1 MHGVEGFIYPNE
13 IELQWSVLIVL
24 YPFITGLVAGA
35 FILASLERVF
45 NVQAVKPTYRL
56 ALLTALAFLLVA
68 PLPLQLH
75 LGHPERSLEMYL
87 TPHTSSAMA
96 MFGFVYLW
104 YLMVV
109 LVLEIWFDYR
119 RDLVLA
125 KARSTGLTRM
135 LYSVLTLG
143 SDDISPR
150 ALAVDD
156 WFGRTITIIGI
167 PSAFLLHGYVG
178 FIFGS
183 IKANP
188 WWSTP
193 LMPIVFL
200 FSAIVSG
207 IAMVML
213 LYIAATR
220 LRRQPVDLRCVDTIG
235 QYLFYALV
243 VDFSLE
249 MLDLIHRLYEADES
263 LKALDFM
270 VHTRLWTSQ
279 VIVQITLGTLVP
291 LALLALLQFRSEPAR
306 GGSGG
311 RHAGTGVRLLR
322 WVTERRLALY
332 ATAGTLTLIGVFAMR
347 WNVVIG
353 GQLFSKSFLGYTTYK
368 MQFATREGLLPAILL
383 MLLPFAILAVLVK
396 VLPPWVAA
404 EEHAPHHAATV

>member
-1 MHGVEGFIYPNE
+1 MPGVEGFIYPNE
-13 IELQWSVLIVL
+13 LELQWSVLIVL

-45 NVQAVKPTYRL
+45 NVEAVKPTYRL

-87 TPHTSSAMA
+87 TPHTQSAMA

-109 LVLEIWFDYR
+109 LVLEIWLDYR
-119 RDLVLA
+119 KDIVLKWRA
-125 KARSTGLTRM
+125 STGVTRM
-135 LYSVLTLG
+135 VYGAMALW
-143 SDDISPR
+143 SDNISESALRLDDRIGR
-150 ALAVDD
+150 ALTV
-156 WFGRTITIIGI
+156 IGI

-207 IAMVML
+207 IACILL
-213 LYIAATR
+213 LYFVTCWY
-220 LRRQPVDLRCVDTIG
+220 RRVPVNMPCVDTIAK
-235 QYLFYALV
+235 YLYYAFL

-249 MLDLIHRLYEADES
+249 MLDLIHRLYESDES
-263 LKALDFM
+263 FRALDFM
-270 VHTRLWTSQ
+270 VKTKLFTSQ
-279 VIVQITLGTLVP
+279 IVLQIVLGTVVP
-291 LALLALLQFRSEPAR
+291 LAILGVVQLVRFRKE
-306 GGSGG
+306 
-311 RHAGTGVRLLR
+311 VRR
-322 WVTERRLALY
+322 VLY
-332 ATAGTLTLIGVFAMR
+332 VAAGTLTLMGIFAMR

-368 MQFATREGLLPAILL
+368 MEFATKEGLLPAIVL
-383 MLLPFAILAVLVK
+383 MILPFVILWVLIRL
-396 VLPPWVAA
+396 LPPWGHEAGTA
-404 EEHAPHHAATV
+404 RSHARG

>member
-1 MHGVEGFIYPNE
+1 MPGVDGFMYPNE
-13 IELQWSVLIVL
+13 IELQWSILIVL

-75 LGHPERSLEMYL
+75 LGHPERSFEMML
-87 TPHTSSAMA
+87 TPHRTSAMA

-109 LVLEIWFDYR
+109 LLVEIWLEYR
-119 RDLVLA
+119 SELVLA
-125 KARSTGLTRM
+125 ARGSTGVKRIF
-135 LYSVLTLG
+135 YRILTLG
-143 SDDISPR
+143 SDNISPASLR
-150 ALAVDD
+150 IDD
-156 WFGRTITIIGI
+156 QVGRVVTIVGI

-193 LMPIVFL
+193 MMPIVFL

-207 IAMVML
+207 VALVLL
-213 LYIAATR
+213 LYVLSSWI
-220 LRRQPVDLRCVDTIG
+220 RRAPVDMLCVDTVAR
-235 QYLFYALV
+235 YLFYAFV
-243 VDFSLE
+243 VDFALE
-249 MLDLIHRLYEADES
+249 MVDLIHRIYEADES
-263 LKALDFM
+263 FRALDFM
-270 VHTRLWTSQ
+270 VKTRLFTSQ
-279 VIVQITLGTLVP
+279 IVLQIAVGTLVP
-291 LALLALLQFRSEPAR
+291 LAILAVTQLATVGDRFRI
-306 GGSGG
+306 
-311 RHAGTGVRLLR
+311 RLY
-322 WVTERRLALY
+322 VTA
-332 ATAGTLTLIGVFAMR
+332 AVLTLVGIFAMR

-368 MQFATREGLLPAILL
+368 LAFATREGLLPAILV
-383 MLLPFAILAVLVK
+383 MLLPFGILAGLVRL
-396 VLPPWVAA
+396 LPPWTRADA
-404 EEHAPHHAATV
+404 GA

>member
-1 MHGVEGFIYPNE
+1 MYPNE
-13 IELQWSVLIVL
+13 MELQWSILIVL

-56 ALLTALAFLLVA
+56 ALLTALAFMIVA

-75 LGHPERSLEMYL
+75 LGHPERSFEMYL

-109 LVLEIWFDYR
+109 LLVEIWLDYR
-119 RDLVLA
+119 KELVLT
-125 KARSTGLTRM
+125 ARASTGIKRLFYRA
-135 LYSVLTLG
+135 LTLG
-143 SDDISPR
+143 SNNLSPESLRIDDK
-150 ALAVDD
+150 V
-156 WFGRTITIIGI
+156 GRIVTIIGI
-167 PSAFLLHGYVG
+167 PSAFMLHGYVG

-193 LMPIVFL
+193 MMPIVFL

-213 LYIAATR
+213 LYIV
-220 LRRQPVDLRCVDTIG
+220 LSWWRRAELDMVCVDMVAK
-235 QYLFYALV
+235 YPFYAFL
-243 VDFSLE
+243 VDFALE
-249 MLDLIHRLYEADES
+249 MLDLIHRIYEADES
-263 LKALDFM
+263 FRALDFM
-270 VHTRLWTSQ
+270 VHTKLFLSQIVLQLIVGTGIPIVLLGITQVVRLAARVRVGMFVTAGC
-279 VIVQITLGTLVP
+279 LTLV
-291 LALLALLQFRSEPAR
+291 
-306 GGSGG
+306 G
-311 RHAGTGVRLLR
+311 
-322 WVTERRLALY
+322 
-332 ATAGTLTLIGVFAMR
+332 IFAMR

-368 MQFATREGLLPAILL
+368 MAFATREGLLPAILL
-383 MLLPFAILAVLVK
+383 MLLPFGILAVLLR
-396 VLPPWVAA
+396 VLPPWDDS
-404 EEHAPHHAATV
+404 HAPHAESVEAATV